1 MSARTR
7 GFSRGAPLMS
17 PVYANVSAPDVER
30 ATVMAAQLRALPEVG
45 GVQTATDLLPPLDP
59 ARLKALQVGLAALG
73 RVPDYTK
80 LAARRTTPDLLIP
93 KVGAVADGL
102 DEVRFGL
109 AQAGQKTAEVDAAI
123 AAFRKLKTRLEGL
136 DEPGK
141 LRLAAVEPKLADI
154 LRRAVTTARAVADR
168 GHYQPGDL
176 PLLFRERFVAR
187 QGEGVA
193 LYVIPAGSAWKS
205 ETARAF
211 RTAVAGV
218 DPDVSGLAVNINLHE
233 TMIITGFRRAAALA
247 AVLIFIVIV
256 IQLRSWR
263 DAALA
268 LVPTGLGWL
277 WMLGVMAV
285 IDLHFNVANIVAL
298 PLVIGIGTAFGVH
311 LMHRYQESAQL
322 HGGVAKLDD
331 LVRSTGGAVVL
342 SALTT
347 VASFAALMLGDY
359 GGMSTLGLAMV
370 LGIMSCLVASLIV
383 LPALLAVLGRAE

>member
-1 MSARTR
+1 
-7 GFSRGAPLMS
+7 
-17 PVYANVSAPDVER
+17 
-30 ATVMAAQLRALPEVG
+30 
-45 GVQTATDLLPPLDP
+45 
-59 ARLKALQVGLAALG
+59 
-73 RVPDYTK
+73 
-80 LAARRTTPDLLIP
+80 
-93 KVGAVADGL
+93 
-102 DEVRFGL
+102 
-109 AQAGQKTAEVDAAI
+109 
-123 AAFRKLKTRLEGL
+123 
-136 DEPGK
+136 
-141 LRLAAVEPKLADI
+141 
-154 LRRAVTTARAVADR
+154 
-168 GHYQPGDL
+168 
-176 PLLFRERFVAR
+176 VAR

-193 LYVIPAGSAWKS
+193 LYVIPAGSAWES

-211 RTAVAGV
+211 RTAVAGI

-256 IQLRSWR
+256 IQLRSFR

-268 LVPTGLGWL
+268 LVPTGVGWL

-285 IDLHFNVANIVAL
+285 IDLRFNVANIIAL

-311 LMHRYQESAQL
+311 LMHRYQESARL
-322 HGGVAKLDD
+322 HGGVANLDD

-370 LGIMSCLVASLIV
+370 LGILACLVASIIV
-383 LPALLAVLGRAE
+383 LPALLALLGRAR